1 MLKYPNC
8 DLLPHS
14 CLHFQQW
21 INFSA
26 KVIIYS
32 HVDVILLCSFA
43 VSAAE
48 PTELIIPLDE
58 NIQTFAAPFVLVNS
72 LCPLLLITS
81 EFSLPNI
88 LFSPPLSPATPTPS
102 TSPQGL
108 MGAQQYKFP
117 FIPVAGADDTAALYP
132 TDWRALRCRFTVHGS
147 HSGAAAHLEWSTLTE
162 NRGQPWPKQV

>member
-1 MLKYPNC
+1 MLKYPGC

-14 CLHFQQW
+14 CLHFQQR
-21 INFSA
+21 INFPA

-32 HVDVILLCSFA
+32 HVDVIPFCSFS
-43 VSAAE
+43 VPAAE

-58 NIQTFAAPFVLVNS
+58 NIQTFAAPFVRVNS
-72 LCPLLLITS
+72 LCPLLIIS
-81 EFSLPNI
+81 FSFEFSLPNI
-88 LFSPPLSPATPTPS
+88 LPCPLFFSLSPATPPTS

-132 TDWRALRCRFTVHGS
+132 TD
-147 HSGAAAHLEWSTLTE
+147 
-162 NRGQPWPKQV
+162 